1 MTDVFLGRHIGPDA
15 AEQEAMLKSLG
26 HTDIDQFMQSVLPD
40 QIKSASTPNL
50 SAFPVALS
58 ESEALKTLKLLAQ
71 RNECFQSLI
80 GQGYYNT
87 LTPSVIRRNILENPG
102 WYTQYTPYQAEISQG
117 RLEAL
122 FNFQTLITR
131 LCGLPIANA
140 SLLDEAT
147 AVAEALAMSWAAA
160 GGKSSGK
167 SRALVSSAV
176 FPQTLAVLRTRA
188 EALGLQ
194 LDVKEITE
202 ADFSAD
208 VFACILQSPD
218 VHGVLKDVSLL
229 SKAAHQHRAYVILA
243 CDPMAMVLT
252 RSSGSMGVDIAVG
265 SAQRFGVPLFYGGP
279 HAAFMATAEDFKRLL
294 PGRIVGL
301 SRDAQGVPAYRLALQ
316 TREQHI
322 RREKATSNICTA
334 QVLLAVIA
342 GMYAVYHG
350 EDGLKAIA
358 ERINSLAH
366 SFAGAL
372 KKAGYKI
379 SSDSFFDT
387 IEIQLDPKSLTK
399 VRERA
404 EARKV
409 NLAYDFSN
417 SICRVAFDETVD
429 GDLLQLLSEIFGLEV
444 DSINAQ
450 YVKSPSIPQEL
461 KRNESLLPDAV
472 FKLYRSET
480 EFLRYVKRLENR
492 DLSLTSAMIPLGSC
506 TMKLNAASEMYPVS
520 WDNFAGI
527 HPLVPAEQV
536 EGYLQIIA
544 DLENA
549 LGELSALPA
558 VSLQPN
564 AGSQGEYAG
573 LLAIRAYHLS
583 RSDAQRRICLIP
595 RSAHG
600 TNPASAVMAGFEV
613 VSVACDE
620 LGNIDFADLKQ
631 KCQQYADQLAALMIT
646 YPSTHGVFEENI
658 AEITQLVHDAGGQV
672 YMDGANYNALV
683 GWCRPGE
690 LGVDVMHFNLHKT
703 FCIPHGGGG
712 PGVGPIAAAE
722 HLRAFLPGD
731 PASPES
737 SNLAVSASRYGSAG
751 ILVIPWMYMAMMGA
765 EGLRKATAVAILN
778 ANYIAQRLKD
788 SFPLVYADKHGR
800 VAHECILDLRA
811 FKAHGVEVEDVAKRL
826 MDYAFHAPTVSWP
839 VIGTLMVEPTESEA
853 KVELDRFCDAMIVI
867 RAEIQKVIDGEWPKD
882 NNPLKHAPH
891 TAESLLADDWQRP
904 YSRLQAAFPVAGLK
918 ERKFWPHVGRVD
930 GVYGDRHLVCAC
942 GPTEAQ

>member
-1 MTDVFLGRHIGPDA
+1 MTDVFLGRHVGPSET
-15 AEQEAMLKSLG
+15 EQAVMLKALG
-26 HTDIDQFMQSVLPD
+26 FADLEQFMQAVLPE
-40 QIKSASTPNL
+40 QIKSPAIPKI
-50 SAFPVALS
+50 SAFPSALT
-58 ESEALKTLKLLAQ
+58 ESEALARLKKIAQ
-71 RNECFQSLI
+71 NNQCYRSLI
-80 GQGYYNT
+80 GQGYYGT

-131 LCGLPIANA
+131 LCALPIANA

-160 GGKSSGK
+160 GGKASGK
-167 SRALVSSAV
+167 SRALVSASI

-194 LDVKEITE
+194 LDVREITE
-202 ADFSAD
+202 QDFSAD

-218 VHGVLKDVSLL
+218 VHGVLRDVS
-229 SKAAHQHRAYVILA
+229 SVSQAAHQHQAYVILA
-243 CDPMAMVLT
+243 CDPMALVLT
-252 RSSGSMGVDIAVG
+252 RSPGSMQVDIAVG

-279 HAAFMATAEDFKRLL
+279 HAAFMATTEDFKRLL

-301 SRDAQGVPAYRLALQ
+301 SKDAHGAPAYRLALQ

-350 EDGLKAIA
+350 EAGLRSIA
-358 ERINSLAH
+358 KKINSLAH
-366 SFAGAL
+366 TFAKAL
-372 KKAGYKI
+372 LKAGYKL
-379 SSDSFFDT
+379 SSETFFDT
-387 IEIQLDPKSLTK
+387 VEVKLDTQSLKRIQKQ
-399 VRERA
+399 A
-404 EARKV
+404 EASRI
-409 NLAYDFSN
+409 NLAYDEATGT
-417 SICRVAFDETVD
+417 CRVAFDEAVD
-429 GDLLQLLSEIFGLEV
+429 GELVSLLVDIFGL
-444 DSINAQ
+444 DTALLSGQDLKDN
-450 YVKSPSIPQEL
+450 SIPDSLQRKEA
-461 KRNESLLPDAV
+461 LLPDAV
-472 FKLYRSET
+472 FKLYHSET

-492 DLSLTSAMIPLGSC
+492 DLSLTAAMIPLGSC
-506 TMKLNAASEMYPVS
+506 TMKLNATSEMYPVS

-527 HPLVPAEQV
+527 HPFVPTSQV
-536 EGYLQIIA
+536 AGYMQLIS
-544 DLENA
+544 DLEQA
-549 LGELSALPA
+549 LAELSALPA

-573 LLAIRAYHLS
+573 LLAIRGYHLS
-583 RSDAQRRICLIP
+583 RGEAQRRICLIP

-620 LGNIDFADLKQ
+620 QGNIDYADLQQ
-631 KCQQYADQLAALMIT
+631 KCQEHATQLAALMIT

-658 AEITQLVHDAGGQV
+658 VEITQLVHSFGGQV

-712 PGVGPIAAAE
+712 PGVGPIAVAE
-722 HLRAFLPGD
+722 HLRSFLPGD
-731 PASPES
+731 PASLEHS
-737 SNLAVSASRYGSAG
+737 GLAVSASKYGSAG

-765 EGLRKATAVAILN
+765 QGLRKATAVAILN
-778 ANYIAQRLKD
+778 ANYIAQRLKN
-788 SFPLVYADKHGR
+788 SYPLVYADKHGR

-853 KVELDRFCDAMIVI
+853 KIELDRFCDAMISI
-867 RAEIQKVIDGEWPKD
+867 RAEIQRVIDGEWPKD
-882 NNPLKHAPH
+882 VNPLKLAPH
-891 TAESLLADDWQRP
+891 TAESLLENDWQRP
-904 YSRLQAAFPVAGLK
+904 YSRQQAAFPMAELK
-918 ERKFWPHVGRVD
+918 ERKFWPYVGRVD

-942 GPTEAQ
+942 SSTEA